1 MKYPYLVAGTLPD
14 LVSTDPVRIYT
25 QYAGEALI
33 AAEGL
38 KALGYTVEV
47 RTWSRRQ
54 HRKQGANGRWYWRA
68 GFVPYT
74 I

>member
-14 LVSTDPVRIYT
+14 LVSIDP
-25 QYAGEALI
+25 
-33 AAEGL
+33 
-38 KALGYTVEV
+38 V

-54 HRKQGANGRWYWRA
+54 HRKQAANGRWYWRA